1 MSITDGIKRIRI
13 TAASGK
19 NHFVMERG
27 CFTYDQE
34 STDPEE
40 LILKD
45 IKDTISGFELTYE
58 SGEDTYL
65 LRAEEIN
72 GLLRLELKT
81 PQNLKYNRF
90 NISFPV
96 EKGLHFYG
104 CGETHH
110 AFDLKGHKVRIF
122 VAEHQNIKRTDKK
135 MEFYGPLEEPEGNL
149 FDFDEYESYYAQP
162 TFTTSGKWFL
172 HAETKRYAEFDF
184 SKPGEVSLN
193 FQEAPVF
200 WTGEGDTYEE
210 VSEKLTSLTGR
221 QPELPD
227 WIYDGAIPAI
237 QGGTE
242 IIDLKLKRARE
253 AGAKVCGVWSQDWCG
268 CRRTGFGYQV
278 MWNWQWDRELYKDL
292 DKKIIEWKKDGIRF
306 LGYIN
311 PFLAIERE
319 LYREASERGYC
330 VKDKEGKDYLVTIT
344 TFPAAMIDLTNPE
357 AWEWYKDVIKE
368 NMIGLGM
375 GGWMADFGEYLPTD
389 CVLHSGEDPEVL
401 HNSWPALW
409 AKLNREAIE
418 ESGKLGEVFFFTRA
432 GYTGTPEYSTMMWT
446 GDQHVDWS
454 QDDGISSVIPATL
467 SLAMSGYGITH
478 SDAGGYTTNDLMH
491 RSKELLL
498 RWEEM
503 NVFSPLY
510 RFHEGNRPV
519 SNVQFD
525 EDEELLTNFAR
536 CSVLHAGL
544 KNYLKE
550 LEKENSDRGIPVMRP
565 LFYHYDEE
573 KSYTE
578 KTEYLLGRDIL
589 VAPVLKKGAVS
600 RRVWLP
606 EDEWVH
612 AFTGDEFGG
621 GTYNV
626 DAPIGTPPVFVRKRS
641 DSFEY
646 ITNL

>member
-1 MSITDGIKRIRI
+1 MD
-13 TAASGK
+13 
-19 NHFVMERG
+19 RG

-34 STDPEE
+34 TTNPEV
-40 LILKD
+40 LSFIGTN
-45 IKDTISGFELTYE
+45 DTTSGFESRYE
-58 SGEDTYL
+58 AGDEKFVIK
-65 LRAEEIN
+65 AEHRN
-72 GLLRLELKT
+72 GMIRVELIV
-81 PQNLKYNRF
+81 PENCRYNRF
-90 NISFPV
+90 NISIPV
-96 EKGLHFYG
+96 EKDLHYYG

-110 AFDLKGHKVRIF
+110 AFDLRGHKVRIF

-135 MEFYGPLEEPEGNL
+135 MELFGPLEEPEGNL
-149 FDFDEYESYYAQP
+149 FDFDEYESYYVQP

-172 HAETKRYAEFDF
+172 HAETKGFAEFDF
-184 SKPGEVSLN
+184 SDPGEVRLN
-193 FQEAPVF
+193 FQEASVF
-200 WTGEGDTYEE
+200 WIGEGETFEE

-221 QPELPD
+221 QKELPD
-227 WIYDGAIPAI
+227 WIYDGAIIAV

-242 IIDLKLKRARE
+242 TIDVKLERARE

-278 MWNWQWDRELYKDL
+278 MWNWQWDSELYRDL
-292 DKKIIEWKKDGIRF
+292 DKKIPEWKGEGIRF

-311 PFLAIERE
+311 PFFAIEKE
-319 LYREASERGYC
+319 LYSIASERGYC

-357 AWEWYKDVIKE
+357 AWEWYKDIIKE

-389 CVLHSGEDPEVL
+389 CVLWSGEDPEML
-401 HNSWPALW
+401 HNSWPAMW

-418 ESGKLGEVFFFTRA
+418 ECGKLGEVFFFTRA

-478 SDAGGYTTNDLMH
+478 SDVGGYTTNDLMH
-491 RSKELLL
+491 RSRELLM

-510 RFHEGNRPV
+510 RFHEGNRPA

-525 EDEELLTNFAR
+525 EDAELLAHFAR
-536 CSVLHAGL
+536 CTELHAGL
-544 KNYLKE
+544 KPYLKK
-550 LEKENSDRGIPVMRP
+550 LEAENAEYGIPVMRP

-573 KSYTE
+573 RAYTE
-578 KTEYLLGRDIL
+578 KTEYLLGRDVL
-589 VAPVLKKGAVS
+589 VAPVLRKGADS

-606 EDEWVH
+606 EDRWVH
-612 AFTGDEFGG
+612 LFTGKEYSG
-621 GTYNV
+621 GTFEV
-626 DAPIGTPPVFVRKRS
+626 DAPVGTPPVFVRYES
-641 DSFEY
+641 ESFED
-646 ITNL
+646 ITNIK

>member
-1 MSITDGIKRIRI
+1 M
-13 TAASGK
+13 GK
-19 NHFVMERG
+19 NNFVMERG
-27 CFTYDQE
+27 CFRYDQTI
-34 STDPEE
+34 TDTEE
-40 LILKD
+40 LYLKD
-45 IKDTISGFELTYE
+45 TEETPDGFVSEYE
-58 SGEDTYL
+58 SSEGFFL
-65 LRAEEIN
+65 LKAAVAD
-72 GLLRLELKT
+72 GLIRTELI
-81 PQNLKYNRF
+81 PPEGSAFNRF
-90 NISFPV
+90 SLGFPV
-96 EKGLHFYG
+96 DEDLHFYG

-110 AFDLKGHKVRIF
+110 AFDLKGHKIRIF

-135 MEFYGPLEEPEGNL
+135 MELYGPLEAPEGNL

-162 TFTTSGKWFL
+162 TFTASGKWFL
-172 HAETKRYAEFDF
+172 HAETKGYSEFDF
-184 SKPGEVSLN
+184 SRPGEVRLN

-200 WTGEGDTYEE
+200 RIGRGDTFEE

-221 QPELPD
+221 QRGLPD
-227 WIYDGAIPAI
+227 WAYDGAIIAV
-237 QGGTE
+237 QGGTDTIE
-242 IIDLKLKRARE
+242 NKLQRARD

-278 MWNWQWDRELYKDL
+278 MWNWQWDRGLYRDL
-292 DKKIIEWKKDGIRF
+292 DKKISEWNDKGIKF

-311 PFLAIERE
+311 PFFAIEKE
-319 LYREASERGYC
+319 LYRIASERGYC
-330 VKDKEGKDYLVTIT
+330 VRDKEGKDYLVTIT
-344 TFPAAMIDLTNPE
+344 TFPAAMIDLTNPD

-389 CVLHSGEDPEVL
+389 CVLHSGEDPEML

-418 ESGKLGEVFFFTRA
+418 ECGKAGEVFFFTRA

-454 QDDGISSVIPATL
+454 GDDGISSVIPATL

-478 SDAGGYTTNDLMH
+478 SDVGGYTTNDVMH
-491 RSKELLL
+491 RSKELLM

-510 RFHEGNRPV
+510 RFHEGNRPA

-525 EDEELLTNFAR
+525 GDGELLAHFAR

-544 KNYLKE
+544 KPYLKM
-550 LEKENSDRGIPVMRP
+550 LEDENSSRGIPVMRP
-565 LFYHYDEE
+565 LFYYYDEDRA
-573 KSYTE
+573 YTE

-589 VAPVLKKGAVS
+589 VAPILRKGADS

-606 EDEWVH
+606 EDRWVH
-612 AFTGDEFGG
+612 LFTGEEYTGG
-621 GTYNV
+621 LYEVN
-626 DAPIGTPPVFVRKRS
+626 APVGRPPVFIRKRS
-641 DSFEY
+641 ECFEY
-646 ITNL
+646 IRNLI

>member
-1 MSITDGIKRIRI
+1 MD
-13 TAASGK
+13 
-19 NHFVMERG
+19 RG

-34 STDPEE
+34 TTNPEV
-40 LILKD
+40 LSFIGTN
-45 IKDTISGFELTYE
+45 DTTSGFESRYE
-58 SGEDTYL
+58 AGDEKFVIK
-65 LRAEEIN
+65 AEHRN
-72 GLLRLELKT
+72 GMIRVELIA
-81 PQNLKYNRF
+81 PENCRYNRF
-90 NISFPV
+90 NISIPV
-96 EKGLHFYG
+96 EKGLHYYG

-110 AFDLKGHKVRIF
+110 ALDLRGHKVRIF

-135 MEFYGPLEEPEGNL
+135 MELFGPLEEPEGNL
-149 FDFDEYESYYAQP
+149 FDFDEYESYYVQP

-172 HAETKRYAEFDF
+172 HAETKGFAEFDF
-184 SKPGEVSLN
+184 SDPGEVRLN

-200 WTGEGDTYEE
+200 WIGEGETFEE

-221 QPELPD
+221 QKELPD
-227 WIYDGAIPAI
+227 WIYDGAIIAV

-242 IIDLKLKRARE
+242 TIDVKLERARE
-253 AGAKVCGVWSQDWCG
+253 AEAKVCGVWSQDWCG

-278 MWNWQWDRELYKDL
+278 MWNWQWDSELYIDL
-292 DKKIIEWKKDGIRF
+292 DKKIPEWKEKGIRF

-311 PFLAIERE
+311 PFLAIEKE
-319 LYREASERGYC
+319 LYRRASDRGYC

-357 AWEWYKDVIKE
+357 AWEWYKDIIKE

-389 CVLHSGEDPEVL
+389 CVLWSGEDPEML
-401 HNSWPALW
+401 HNSWPAMW

-418 ESGKLGEVFFFTRA
+418 ECGKLGEVFFFTRA

-467 SLAMSGYGITH
+467 SLSMSGYGITH
-478 SDAGGYTTNDLMH
+478 SDVGGYTTNDLMH
-491 RSKELLL
+491 RSRELLM

-525 EDEELLTNFAR
+525 EDAELLAHFAR
-536 CSVLHAGL
+536 CTELHAGL
-544 KNYLKE
+544 KTYLKK
-550 LEKENSDRGIPVMRP
+550 LEAENAEYGIPVMRP

-573 KSYTE
+573 RAYTE
-578 KTEYLLGRDIL
+578 KTEYLLGRDVL
-589 VAPVLKKGAVS
+589 VAPVLRKGADS

-606 EDEWVH
+606 EDRWVH
-612 AFTGDEFGG
+612 LFTGKEYSG
-621 GTYNV
+621 GTFEV
-626 DAPIGTPPVFVRKRS
+626 DAPVGTPPVFVRYES
-641 DSFEY
+641 ESFED
-646 ITNL
+646 ITNIK